1 MQILIVEDEPGL
13 RGSVAQAFAE
23 AGYGV
28 IPAATLAE
36 ARAALARAIP
46 DLVILD
52 VMLPDGNGMDL
63 LEEIRGQGQTPVLML
78 TARSGLED
86 RVRGLDGGADDYLVK
101 PFRLEELLARVR
113 ALLRRTRLGSEVI
126 TVGSLT
132 IDLGQRR
139 VTHEGRVIF
148 LSTTEYTLLEQLAR
162 SAGEPVSKT
171 AILRHVWDDESRA
184 PNVVEVY
191 INYLRHKLERGNSPR
206 LIHTVRGR
214 GYVLSG
220 EPLE

>member
-13 RGSVAQAFAE
+13 RGAVAQAFAE
-23 AGYGV
+23 AGYGTV
-28 IPAATLAE
+28 CAATLSE
-36 ARAALARAIP
+36 ARGILRRETP
-46 DLVILD
+46 ELVILD
-52 VMLPDGNGMDL
+52 IMLPDGNGMEL
-63 LEEIRGQGQTPVLML
+63 LEEIRASGPTPVLML

-86 RVRGLDGGADDYLVK
+86 RVKGLDRGADDYLVK

-126 TVGSLT
+126 TVGALS

-139 VTHEGRVIF
+139 VTHEGRVVF

-171 AILRHVWDDESRA
+171 AILRHVWDDEDRA

-191 INYLRHKLERGNSPR
+191 INYLRHKLERGDSPR

-220 EPLE
+220 EPAE